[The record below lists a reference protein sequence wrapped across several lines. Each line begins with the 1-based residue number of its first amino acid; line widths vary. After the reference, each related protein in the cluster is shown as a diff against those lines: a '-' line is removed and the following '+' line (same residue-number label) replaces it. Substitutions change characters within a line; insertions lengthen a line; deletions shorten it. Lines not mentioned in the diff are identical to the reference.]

1 MKKQFK
7 TLIVIAVI
15 GVLCIAAA
23 ACSSGGDN
31 AAVGKWDLKSV
42 DLMGQSLTAEELAAA
57 NPDLANT
64 SVEFKADG
72 TYSLTSGGNTD
83 SGGYK
88 IEENT
93 ITLSESGI
101 TMTGEITGDTLLL
114 DLSEIAGVDFIATF
128 TKA

>member
-7 TLIVIAVI
+7 GLIVIAVI
-15 GVLCIAAA
+15 AMLCLTAA
-23 ACSSGGDN
+23 ACSGGDN
-31 AAVGKWDLKSV
+31 AAVGTWNLESV
-42 DLMGQSLTAEELAAA
+42 DLMGQSLTAEELEAA

-64 SVEFKADG
+64 TVEFKADG
-72 TYSLTSGGNTD
+72 TYTLTSGGDTD

-93 ITLSESGI
+93 LTLSESGI
-101 TMTGEITGDTLLL
+101 TMTGEISGNKLQL